1 MQGSAVLHPGREE
14 RESVLRQHGSCPVRN
29 GGFMKKR
36 DIYGYLIGIGAAELV
51 GLLARL
57 FSGAGNAFYGT
68 LKQPPLAPPGWV
80 FPVAWAILYAMMGA
94 ASYLVYGSDSEQR
107 SSALA
112 LYAIQ
117 LAVNFSWTLVFFP
130 LPAYRRGGSGSDSAQ
145 CPACADRCAVLEG
158 SPECRDPDAAVPF
171 VDAVRAVPESRRL
184 VFKSL
189 RRRCTGGRQT
199 LLPYLRFKKKKDAP
213 VRAHPFCMF

>member
-57 FSGAGNAFYGT
+57 FSGAGDAFYGT

-117 LAVNFSWTLVFFP
+117 LAVNFSWTLVFFRFR
-130 LPAYRRGGSGSDSAQ
+130 LIGAA
-145 CPACADRCAVLEG
+145 AAVLILLN
-158 SPECRDPDAAVPF
+158 VL
-171 VDAVRAVPESRRL
+171 L
-184 VFKSL
+184 VLTVVQFWRVHRSAGIL
-189 RRRCTGGRQT
+189 M
-199 LLPYLRFKKKKDAP
+199 LPYLLWTLFALYLNLGVWFLNP
-213 VRAHPFCMF
+213 